1 MTLHRRVTRRTVV
14 AGLLG
19 ACAPAMSHRARADGP
34 PPFATVRHQFIQIRG
49 ARPVP
54 SVRIPRLSGAAID
67 LTSFKGKVTLVN
79 FWATWC
85 AACRTELPL
94 LERVHAA
101 MADQGIRVVAISVDQ
116 GGRDVVAR
124 YVRTLNLRRL
134 PVYLDPDGL
143 VAHSDRDNRRNA
155 PFALYG
161 LPVTYVIDR
170 AKRIVGYLPGAADWT
185 LPAAQQLLTYY
196 AGPLAQ

>member
-1 MTLHRRVTRRTVV
+1 MVLHSHMTRRAV
-14 AGLLG
+14 LG
-19 ACAPAMSHRARADGP
+19 ATLAAASPVRAAEP
-34 PPFATVRHQFIQIRG
+34 PRFDTAQHQFTLLRP
-49 ARPVP
+49 ARIVP
-54 SVRIPRLSGAAID
+54 PTSLIGLDGRAGD
-67 LTSFKGKVTLVN
+67 LVAQLGHATLVN

-94 LERVHAA
+94 LERVHVT

-134 PVYLDPDGL
+134 PVYVDPEGL

-185 LPAAQQLLTYY
+185 LPAAQELLAYY
-196 AGPLAQ
+196 AGPAG